1 MPVSWVLVC
10 VAAVIGAG
18 FFWRGPKLVGIALLV
33 GALVLA
39 VGLTDVASRV
49 DGLRDRDTG
58 TSAADV
64 HEGPWV
70 LRVHLKAGVPEGR
83 VSKLTTGWLDLPGI
97 GTAKAQADGTVL
109 IQGEPR
115 SGLVEMHAV
124 KTALRANP
132 LVASVERV
140 D

>member
-1 MPVSWVLVC
+1 MPVSWVLVSI
-10 VAAVIGAG
+10 AAVIGAG
-18 FFWRGPKLVGIALLV
+18 FFWRGSKFVGAALLV

-39 VGLTDVASRV
+39 VGLTDVAARL
-49 DGLRDRDTG
+49 DGVRDRDGG

-64 HEGPWV
+64 HEGPWQ
-70 LRVHLKAGVPEGR
+70 LRVHLKAGVPDGR
-83 VSKLTTGWLDLPGI
+83 VSRLTTGWLELPGI
-97 GTAKAQADGTVL
+97 GTAQAQADGTVL

-115 SGLVEMHAV
+115 SGLMEMHAV
-124 KTALRANP
+124 KTALKANP